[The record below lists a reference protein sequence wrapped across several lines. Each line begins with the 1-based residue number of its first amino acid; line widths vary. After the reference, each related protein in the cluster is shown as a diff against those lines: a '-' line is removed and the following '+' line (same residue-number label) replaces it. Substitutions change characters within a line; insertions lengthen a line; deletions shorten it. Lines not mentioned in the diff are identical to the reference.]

1 MTWSRQ
7 GETDITRTPSTYFVA
22 VYLCTVYLIVAV
34 ITRCRHS
41 FPFRTQTPTT
51 KL

>member
-1 MTWSRQ
+1 MVATRRDRQ
-7 GETDITRTPSTYFVA
+7 HTHTIYFVA